1 MKRVNIVLII
11 FLGIILA
18 TKSLFAI
25 DPGSFVTIDIAS
37 FKTAE
42 NASIK
47 NNVIH
52 IGTYGKASKGD
63 IFIQASEIRIQ
74 ASINFA
80 DRALSV
86 SLVYDDGAEE
96 SINAMFK
103 QKDTLTE
110 LILKPKRW
118 KGRRIQRISFTHGI
132 SGIWISVH
140 KIELLDQGKVTLIN
154 NADLGGTKIDTK
166 GRLNN
171 GVLMLFAFDPSEK
184 RQVLTDLQSQKYVI
198 IGSRH
203 MDAKIPK
210 TSTLR
215 FWIRLTDGGEKA
227 VDLELSGAVSEQIVD
242 FGVEPEKIKEIML
255 EASGSGNWFGIRKI
269 APVGIAQTTH
279 GFEGEW
285 TITTHYLFGENEGNT
300 STGNFQIIKN
310 ESSIN
315 YTLKW
320 FQPRSGSL
328 SKTAQG
334 VLSDDVL
341 LYQCDI
347 LSGNEKGKLVI
358 TSAGELMGGV
368 FEQGE
373 SKGVIQAR
381 YRGVV
386 IEKNNEGLR

>member
-1 MKRVNIVLII
+1 MKKINIALII
-11 FLGIILA
+11 VLGIILA
-18 TKSLFAI
+18 SRSLFAG
-25 DPGSFVTIDIAS
+25 DPGNFVSIDIAS

-74 ASINFA
+74 ASINLA

-86 SLVYDDGAEE
+86 KLVYDDGAEE
-96 SINAMFK
+96 KINAMFK
-103 QKDTLTE
+103 QKDTLTD

-132 SGIWISVH
+132 SGIWILVH
-140 KIELLDQGKVTLIN
+140 QIKLLDQGKVTLIN
-154 NADLGGTKIDTK
+154 DADLAGTKIDAK

-184 RQVLTDLQSQKYVI
+184 RQVLTNLQSQKYI
-198 IGSRH
+198 IVGSRH
-203 MDAKIPK
+203 VDVKIPK

-215 FWIRLTDGGEKA
+215 FWIQMVDGGEKV
-227 VDLELSGAVSEQIVD
+227 VDLEFSGTVLEQIID
-242 FGVEPEKIKEIML
+242 FGIEPEKIKKIVL

-269 APVGIAQTTH
+269 APVGITQPTH

-285 TITTHYLFGENEGNT
+285 TITTHYMIGENDGST

-320 FQPRSGSL
+320 FQPRSGAL
-328 SKTAQG
+328 SRTAQG
-334 VLSDDVL
+334 VLSGDVL

-347 LSGNEKGKLVI
+347 LGGNEKGKLVI
-358 TSAGELMGGV
+358 TTGGEVMGGV

-373 SKGVIQAR
+373 NKGVIQAR
-381 YRGVV
+381 YRGAVV
-386 IEKNNEGLR
+386 EKSNDGLR